1 MEIAV
6 WVQAVVNGL
15 FIGMLYVVV
24 TLGIALVFGIMEIVN
39 FAHGEFYMLGA
50 IFVWYFF
57 GMLGLNYYLALLLS
71 MTVVAVMGMLTER
84 LFLRPF
90 RGKLLEAFIVALALV
105 TIIPNVTTLAVGGMG
120 KQVPSVFS
128 GVLKVW
134 GVSFS
139 NERLTIVLASAL
151 LVAVL
156 FLFIRYAKIGQA
168 LRAVSQDADAA
179 QLQGISLNFASS
191 LSMGIGCGLAAL
203 AAGLVAP
210 IYGVTPWI
218 GAPIIMKSMVIIII
232 GGMGSI
238 PGVVLGG
245 LLLGFMEAFGTLFVS
260 APTVAL
266 LSFVLI
272 IVVLLVRPR
281 GLLGHA

>member
-1 MEIAV
+1 MEITV
-6 WVQAVVNGL
+6 YFQAIVNGL

-24 TLGIALVFGIMEIVN
+24 TLGIALVLGIMGIVN
-39 FAHGEFYMLGA
+39 FAHGEFYMMGA
-50 IFVWYFF
+50 ILVWYFF
-57 GMLGLNYYLALLLS
+57 GKLGFNYYLALLVSVLG
-71 MTVVAVMGMLTER
+71 VAIMGMATER
-84 LFLRPF
+84 IFFRPF

-105 TIIPNVTTLAVGGMG
+105 VIIPNATTLAVGGMA

-134 GVSFS
+134 SISFS
-139 NERLTIVLASAL
+139 NERLTIMLTSAVLVVL
-151 LVAVL
+151 L
-156 FLFIRYAKIGQA
+156 FLFIRYTKIGRA
-168 LRAVSQDADAA
+168 LRAVSQDVDAA
-179 QLQGISLNFASS
+179 QLQGISLNYASS
-191 LSMGIGCGLAAL
+191 LSMGIGCALAAL

-218 GAPIIMKSMVIIII
+218 GGPMIMKSMIIIII

-245 LLLGFMEAFGTLFVS
+245 LLLGFMEAFGTLWVS

-272 IVVLLVRPR
+272 IIVLLVRPH